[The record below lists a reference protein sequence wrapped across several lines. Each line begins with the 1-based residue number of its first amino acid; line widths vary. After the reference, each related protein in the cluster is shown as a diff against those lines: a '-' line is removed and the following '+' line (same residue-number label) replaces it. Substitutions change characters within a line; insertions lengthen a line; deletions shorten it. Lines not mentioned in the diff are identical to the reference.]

1 MKMKILTLIL
11 VILSNLNYAIAEE
24 KTENKESCLDI
35 IHEKPLLSLGCF
47 EKSENKY
54 SKIFQSYIYFF
65 DLVEISNKNQKIKK
79 LIDDFI
85 AENQNNLP
93 KNWVLAQY
101 SSEKMLKNEKN
112 FLTAMNLLA
121 INLPI
126 SFITYHKEIL
136 LNSYQS
142 YFNNKNDKFLGNI
155 IYGDIKLRQFTKLS
169 NLLKNI
175 NNSNDISTLRNQKM
189 AKIKLL
195 YLPHQKP
202 HIAKIQIENYLK
214 FWSYFGLWNM
224 KKYHQ
229 IQKQKK
235 LAIKEIAQYYQRQFD
250 LNHKKSTK
258 IAEISIDYYLA
269 KYLPIKK
276 NIWSKYYNDPLF
288 TAILEKK
295 KDLSLLIEKYKEN
308 NTKRDDKVA
317 LITFLNAAII
327 QNYDLKEIS
336 NIIENIRIDN
346 LNNKGN
352 FGYISAPLFI
362 AINNLKILEFL
373 LKDWFFNPN
382 QRNSFGKTPIFR
394 AVQEN
399 NLKAA
404 EILLKYGAHI
414 DLNTYIFASKKAS
427 YIALSTYQ
435 RTALIYAAWQG
446 DLKMIEFLIKNGA
459 NIKQKDSKGKYAIDY
474 LEKNRKMPLS
484 DKIKARELLKI
495 DAIRESAKNHQSI
508 SDILLY
514 QKQQQ

>member
-1 MKMKILTLIL
+1 MMMRILVSIL

-24 KTENKESCLDI
+24 KVENKESCLDI

-47 EKSENKY
+47 EESEDKY

-85 AENQNNLP
+85 AENQNYLP

-126 SFITYHKEIL
+126 SFVTYHGEIL
-136 LNSYQS
+136 LNSYRS
-142 YFNNKNDKFLGNI
+142 YFNDQNDKFLGRI
-155 IYGDIKLRQFTKLS
+155 IYDDVKLRQFTKLR
-169 NLLKNI
+169 NLLKYI
-175 NNSNDISTLRNQKM
+175 SNSNDISELRNKKL

-195 YLPHQKP
+195 YLPYQNP
-202 HIAKIQIENYLK
+202 YIAKIDLENYLK

-224 KKYHQ
+224 KKYNKIKKQ
-229 IQKQKK
+229 QKLTTQEITKYYQKK
-235 LAIKEIAQYYQRQFD
+235 FE
-250 LNHKKSTK
+250 LNQKKATEMSK
-258 IAEISIDYYLA
+258 IAIDHYLA
-269 KYLPIKK
+269 KYLPIRK

-295 KDLSLLIEKYKEN
+295 TDLFPLIAEYKANSKKTE
-308 NTKRDDKVA
+308 DKIA

-336 NIIENIRIDN
+336 TIIENIRIDN

-352 FGYISAPLFI
+352 FGYISAPLFV
-362 AINNLKILEFL
+362 AINNLKILKFL

-414 DLNTYIFASKKAS
+414 DLNTYVFASKKAS

-446 DLKMIEFLIKNGA
+446 DLAMIEFLIKNGA
-459 NIKQKDSKGKYAIDY
+459 NIKQKDSNGKYAIDY
-474 LEKNRKMPLS
+474 LKKNRKMPLS

-495 DAIRESAKNHQSI
+495 NVVRESAKNHQSI

-514 QKQQQ
+514 KKHQ

>member
-1 MKMKILTLIL
+1 M
-11 VILSNLNYAIAEE
+11 S
-24 KTENKESCLDI
+24 
-35 IHEKPLLSLGCF
+35 
-47 EKSENKY
+47 
-54 SKIFQSYIYFF
+54 
-65 DLVEISNKNQKIKK
+65 
-79 LIDDFI
+79 
-85 AENQNNLP
+85 
-93 KNWVLAQY
+93 
-101 SSEKMLKNEKN
+101 
-112 FLTAMNLLA
+112 
-121 INLPI
+121 
-126 SFITYHKEIL
+126 
-136 LNSYQS
+136 
-142 YFNNKNDKFLGNI
+142 
-155 IYGDIKLRQFTKLS
+155 
-169 NLLKNI
+169 
-175 NNSNDISTLRNQKM
+175 
-189 AKIKLL
+189 KIKLL

-258 IAEISIDYYLA
+258 IAEIAIDYYLA
-269 KYLPIKK
+269 KYLPIEK